1 MFAHDLARYRWCVAG
16 PSPSSPPPALVASVV
31 FGSVGLLL
39 LLIGLVSGSQTVVV
53 CGVAAGTI
61 SLVAALVWREQ
72 LIEAWQSRKV
82 PPQD

>member
-1 MFAHDLARYRWCVAG
+1 V
-16 PSPSSPPPALVASVV
+16 
-31 FGSVGLLL
+31 L

-72 LIEAWQSRKV
+72 LIEAWQSRKA
-82 PPQD
+82 PPPD